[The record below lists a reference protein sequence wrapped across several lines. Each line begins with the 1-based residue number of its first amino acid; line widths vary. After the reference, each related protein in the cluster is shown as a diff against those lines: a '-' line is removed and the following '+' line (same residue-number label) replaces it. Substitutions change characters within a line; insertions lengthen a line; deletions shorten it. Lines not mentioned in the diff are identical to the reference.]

1 MLNTHLS
8 FDTDILLPKVE
19 NPDKDNWKDYT
30 CKVSYNLK
38 LDREEK
44 YSTKRVISKI
54 LKLHKNSQYG
64 YRMTKPMTT
73 GGIKEKFDSGS
84 SIKYVAM
91 QTNTNVKI
99 TTCFMKGK
107 MLMFTKT
114 SIINLVYHTIYVFC
128 FPEDNLR
135 VQVIYDKH
143 KIEKCFLYQN
153 LTDRDSTSLIFDFI
167 WTLNCQLNEV
177 MINSKIYERL
187 DLSNEFWS
195 QFNVRHMS
203 TENQVGLYK
212 IQSSDYPN
220 IVTIA
225 LNPKQYFKIYRGKSF
240 NKKHKG
246 LKRIP
251 QECTLRLMQ
260 IQ

>member
-8 FDTDILLPKVE
+8 FDTDILLPNVE
-19 NPDKDNWKDYT
+19 NPDKDNWKDYS

-54 LKLHKNSQYG
+54 LKLHKNRQYG

-73 GGIKEKFDSGS
+73 GSIKEKFDSGS

-107 MLMFTKT
+107 MLMFAKT
-114 SIINLVYHTIYVFC
+114 SIINLVYHTIYVLC
-128 FPEDNLR
+128 FPENNLK

-153 LTDRDSTSLIFDFI
+153 LTDTVHL
-167 WTLNCQLNEV
+167 
-177 MINSKIYERL
+177 
-187 DLSNEFWS
+187 
-195 QFNVRHMS
+195 
-203 TENQVGLYK
+203 
-212 IQSSDYPN
+212 
-220 IVTIA
+220 
-225 LNPKQYFKIYRGKSF
+225 
-240 NKKHKG
+240 
-246 LKRIP
+246 
-251 QECTLRLMQ
+251 
-260 IQ
+260 